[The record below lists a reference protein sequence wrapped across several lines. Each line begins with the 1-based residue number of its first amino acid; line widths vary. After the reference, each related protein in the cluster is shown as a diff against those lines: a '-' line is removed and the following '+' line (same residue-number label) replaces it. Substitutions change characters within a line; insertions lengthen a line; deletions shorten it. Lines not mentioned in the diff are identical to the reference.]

1 MKVSKLLTTLALAAV
16 LTTGCGV
23 KNQNAIIKINDKAI
37 TQAQYDKLIDQSISQ
52 SPFGKLGDLKGNKD
66 GFLYLMMEQ
75 RIVNQLI
82 IQELLDQEADAR
94 GIKVENKDVDEA
106 LKETMDQMGGRDQL
120 MEVLKANGISVNDF
134 KNDLRTQVKMRK
146 LADAAGD
153 SKVTEKEISDF
164 YKKNPDKFKN
174 PEKVRASHILI
185 AANPYEIGED
195 IKSKS
200 KKEISEDEL
209 KAKVD
214 AVMAEKLAKAEKIA
228 KEAQTDKTK
237 FAQLAKKY
245 SEDPGSA
252 KQGGDLGFF
261 AKDQMVPEFA
271 ETAFSAKP
279 DTVSNVVKSQFGY
292 HIIYV
297 QDRHAA
303 GVTPFEKAKAGIEDY
318 LRTQKQV
325 KALDDLTAAAKKK
338 AKIEFMDERYNP
350 EVIQK
355 KLSKQVDDAT
365 GGQASK
371 VKEATKNNKK

>member
-82 IQELLDQEADAR
+82 IQELLDQEAEAR
-94 GIKVENKDVDEA
+94 GIKVTNKDVDEA

-120 MEVLKANGISVNDF
+120 MEVLKTNGISVNDF
-134 KNDLRTQVKMRK
+134 KNDLKVQVKMRK

-153 SKVTEKEISDF
+153 SKVTEKEVSDF

-209 KAKVD
+209 KAKVE

-228 KEAQTDKTK
+228 KEAQADKTK

-271 ETAFSAKP
+271 QTAFSAKP

-325 KALDDLTAAAKKK
+325 KALDDLTIAAKKK

-371 VKEATKNNKK
+371 VKEATKNKKK

>member
-228 KEAQTDKTK
+228 KEAQADKTK

-271 ETAFSAKP
+271 KVAFEAKP

>member
-82 IQELLDQEADAR
+82 IQELLDQEAEAR
-94 GIKVENKDVDEA
+94 GIKVTNKDVDEA

-120 MEVLKANGISVNDF
+120 MEVLKTNGISVNNF
-134 KNDLRTQVKMRK
+134 KNDLKIQVKMRK

-153 SKVTEKEISDF
+153 SKVTEKEVSDF

-185 AANPYEIGED
+185 AANPYEISED

-209 KAKVD
+209 KAKVE

-228 KEAQTDKTK
+228 KEAQADKTK

-271 ETAFSAKP
+271 QTAFSAKP

-325 KALDDLTAAAKKK
+325 KALDDLTIAAKKK

-371 VKEATKNNKK
+371 VKEATKNKKK

>member
-94 GIKVENKDVDEA
+94 GIKVTNKDVDEA
-106 LKETMDQMGGRDQL
+106 LKETMDQVGGRDQL
-120 MEVLKANGISVNDF
+120 MEALKTNGISVNDF

-153 SKVTEKEISDF
+153 SKVTDKEVSDF

-200 KKEISEDEL
+200 KKEISDDEL

-214 AVMAEKLAKAEKIA
+214 AVMAEKLAKAEKVA
-228 KEAQTDKTK
+228 KEAQADKTK

-271 ETAFSAKP
+271 KVAFEAKP

-303 GVTPFEKAKAGIEDY
+303 GVTPFEKAKSGIEDY

>member
-228 KEAQTDKTK
+228 KEAQADKTK

-318 LRTQKQV
+318 LKTQKQV

-365 GGQASK
+365 GGKASK

>member
-82 IQELLDQEADAR
+82 IQELLDQEAEAR
-94 GIKVENKDVDEA
+94 GIKVTNKDVDEA

-120 MEVLKANGISVNDF
+120 MEVLKTNGISVNNF
-134 KNDLRTQVKMRK
+134 KNDLKIQVKMRK

-153 SKVTEKEISDF
+153 SKVTEKEVSDF

-185 AANPYEIGED
+185 AANPYEISEE

-209 KAKVD
+209 KAKVE

-228 KEAQTDKTK
+228 KEAQADKTK

-261 AKDQMVPEFA
+261 AKEQMVPEFA
-271 ETAFSAKP
+271 QTAFSAKP

-303 GVTPFEKAKAGIEDY
+303 GVTPFEKAKASIEDY

-325 KALDDLTAAAKKK
+325 KALDDLTIAAKKK

-371 VKEATKNNKK
+371 VKEATKNKKK

>member
-228 KEAQTDKTK
+228 KEAQGDKTR

-318 LRTQKQV
+318 LKTQKQV

>member
-1 MKVSKLLTTLALAAV
+1 
-16 LTTGCGV
+16 
-23 KNQNAIIKINDKAI
+23 
-37 TQAQYDKLIDQSISQ
+37 
-52 SPFGKLGDLKGNKD
+52 
-66 GFLYLMMEQ
+66 
-75 RIVNQLI
+75 
-82 IQELLDQEADAR
+82 
-94 GIKVENKDVDEA
+94 
-106 LKETMDQMGGRDQL
+106 
-120 MEVLKANGISVNDF
+120 
-134 KNDLRTQVKMRK
+134 
-146 LADAAGD
+146 
-153 SKVTEKEISDF
+153 
-164 YKKNPDKFKN
+164 
-174 PEKVRASHILI
+174 
-185 AANPYEIGED
+185 
-195 IKSKS
+195 
-200 KKEISEDEL
+200 
-209 KAKVD
+209 
-214 AVMAEKLAKAEKIA
+214 MAEKLAKAEKIA
-228 KEAQTDKTK
+228 KEAQADKTK

-318 LRTQKQV
+318 LKTQKQV

>member
-82 IQELLDQEADAR
+82 IQELLDQEAEAR
-94 GIKVENKDVDEA
+94 GIKVTNKDVDEA

-120 MEVLKANGISVNDF
+120 MEVLKTNGISVNNF
-134 KNDLRTQVKMRK
+134 KNDLKIQVKMRK

-153 SKVTEKEISDF
+153 SKVTEKEVSDF

-185 AANPYEIGED
+185 AANPYEISEE

-209 KAKVD
+209 KAKVE

-228 KEAQTDKTK
+228 KEAQADKTK

-271 ETAFSAKP
+271 QTAFSAKP

-325 KALDDLTAAAKKK
+325 KALDDLTIAAKKK

-371 VKEATKNNKK
+371 VKEATKNKKK